1 MSLSTRPRHHFVAK
15 GILVICV
22 LGAAVACGNGADR
35 IVTSADG
42 VAVHH
47 EVIGRGEPTLV
58 LVHGWTNNRAFWQ
71 PHTASLAQS
80 NRVVALDLP
89 GFGASGTNRNSWT
102 MEQFGQDVVAVIRA
116 LGAER
121 VVVVGFSMGGA
132 AVLEAAR
139 LVPERIAGVVLVDIF
154 QDPDAKYSESF
165 IEEFVIRNRSSWH
178 DPSFVRASAFS
189 PETPDS
195 LIRRYIESTPA
206 SPPQYWWEAIRG
218 FFRWADT
225 KLIPIVSGLS
235 LPVVAIN
242 AARPPTNS
250 AAWQKYVPSFKVQ
263 TMSGLGHLG
272 VIWEKTDEF
281 DRLLLNFTE
290 TFRP

>member
-1 MSLSTRPRHHFVAK
+1 MGLSTRIRHHFVPK
-15 GILVICV
+15 GILLICV
-22 LGAAVACGNGADR
+22 LGAAVACGNGPDR

-42 VAVHH
+42 VAVHY
-47 EVIGRGEPTLV
+47 EVMGRGEPTLV
-58 LVHGWTNNRAFWQ
+58 LVHGWTNNRTFWQ
-71 PHTASLAQS
+71 PHTASLSQS

-89 GFGASGTNRNSWT
+89 GFGVSGTNRDSWT

-178 DPSFVRASAFS
+178 DPSFIRSNAFS

-206 SPPQYWWEAIRG
+206 SPAAVLVGNHPR
-218 FFRWADT
+218 
-225 KLIPIVSGLS
+225 L
-235 LPVVAIN
+235 LPVGRHEVDTDSVWTDSARCRIQRSR
-242 AARPPTNS
+242 AANKRRGMAEVCPALQGPDNVGS
-250 AAWQKYVPSFKVQ
+250 WA
-263 TMSGLGHLG
+263 LGRDLG
-272 VIWEKTDEF
+272 ED
-281 DRLLLNFTE
+281 
-290 TFRP
+290 